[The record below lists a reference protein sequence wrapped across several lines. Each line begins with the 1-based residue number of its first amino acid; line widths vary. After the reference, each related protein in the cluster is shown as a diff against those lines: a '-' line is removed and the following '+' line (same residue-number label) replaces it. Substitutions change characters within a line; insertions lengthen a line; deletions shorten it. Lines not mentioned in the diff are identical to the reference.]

1 MTSIQKYS
9 DKIIF
14 VCYTAGSGGEKVSVE
29 ISQLPGIVPLSYYTA
44 VGNRTV
50 ITNDI
55 FDKKFLKPL
64 PIKETI
70 ELAEQS
76 LNNEPMTSMHVVPSH
91 YDFGSLVPYFPNSK
105 FIRLLANNSDQPQVK
120 KNLYKKIWLGSI
132 PTFNEFTG
140 YCLCYTDKVTLAK
153 LLAEKKLNLNM
164 TMGEIQCIL
173 ENQLPT
179 KQNSKRLFAKA
190 AKKSFFEILPVD
202 DPRALDIPYQLSVDF
217 LTKIK
222 QFILANNN

>member
-29 ISQLPGIVPLSYYTA
+29 ISQLPGMVPLSYYTA
-44 VGNRTV
+44 IGNRTV

-64 PIKETI
+64 PIKETVD
-70 ELAEQS
+70 LAEQS
-76 LNNEPMTSMHVVPSH
+76 LNSKPTTGMHVVPSH
-91 YDFGSLVPYFPNSK
+91 YDFVSLLPHFPNSK

-120 KNLYKKIWLGSI
+120 KNLYKKVWLGRL
-132 PTFNEFTG
+132 PTFSEFTG

-153 LLAEKKLNLNM
+153 LLAEKKLNPDM
-164 TMGEIQCIL
+164 TIGEIQCL
-173 ENQLPT
+173 LQNQLPT
-179 KQNSKRLFAKA
+179 KQNSKRLFTEFAKD
-190 AKKSFFEILPVD
+190 SFLEILPVEH
-202 DPRALDIPYQLSVDF
+202 PQVLDIPYQLSVDF
-217 LTKIK
+217 LTKVK
-222 QFILANNN
+222 QFILANKN